1 MIPAP
6 PTAGQPSGMSRPGVR
21 SRPQPRRPAFL
32 SQNPLAGSSVPS
44 IPTTGLWLSIYT
56 NHVSM
61 HFLIVWWNSQQN
73 TPYTLK
79 EELCHHK
86 HNKRQICSILL
97 ANLIKTCCCN
107 FLCSCQLPNLISRV
121 MQVLLEVAY
130 DIFLAFVL
138 FFLLLRG
145 YHITIIG
152 RQVAPCLHTINKPF
166 YPLQVKHKFYPYCH
180 VRRAPSIDSTYDHR
194 SPPSCWTWRVEDAVF
209 MMVQIFILQLLQ
221 LSGRL
226 WIFSFCTAYL
236 FSTSMKNQTTP
247 MTSLVVV
254 APFLQVFNCMY
265 WITSSSILQTK

>member
-6 PTAGQPSGMSRPGVR
+6 PTAGQPLSMSRPGVR

-56 NHVSM
+56 NHISM
-61 HFLIVWWNSQQN
+61 HFLIVWWNSWQN

-97 ANLIKTCCCN
+97 ENLIKTCCCN
-107 FLCSCQLPNLISRV
+107 FLGSRQLPNLISRV

-138 FFLLLRG
+138 FSLLLRG
-145 YHITIIG
+145 YQMPWSISHHFQMKASGSQAMKKKLNHSYNLITGILDFVLLV
-152 RQVAPCLHTINKPF
+152 QVKLLKILPPSTKQNKNKPITHSLN
-166 YPLQVKHKFYPYCH
+166 PK
-180 VRRAPSIDSTYDHR
+180 II
-194 SPPSCWTWRVEDAVF
+194 RV
-209 MMVQIFILQLLQ
+209 LLQ
-221 LSGRL
+221 LDPAPHKFVKKPPLVNISEKGVQIQSAL
-226 WIFSFCTAYL
+226 KLCQNSIFIAGL
-236 FSTSMKNQTTP
+236 LGWKVSTQSK
-247 MTSLVVV
+247 S
-254 APFLQVFNCMY
+254 
-265 WITSSSILQTK
+265 